1 MVNIGKIFQPIGYL
15 YLNHQKTNPTTMK
28 TLMSIIA
35 FTFIANYAHAI
46 DDVAVLAAIGA
57 VETGNDY
64 SAIGDNGKARGCFQ
78 LHRSAFID
86 GCTQL
91 MREGKPGYSY
101 DQWKDPVVQDTVA
114 LALLRS
120 LRGRLA
126 SKGITDPSPEQLAL
140 CWNMG
145 FTAASRIGFDHRRAK
160 SDYAERVGNLTRK

>member
-1 MVNIGKIFQPIGYL
+1 
-15 YLNHQKTNPTTMK
+15 
-28 TLMSIIA
+28 MSIIA

-46 DDVAVLAAIGA
+46 DDVAVLAAIGQI
-57 VETGNDY
+57 ETGGDY
-64 SAIGDNGKARGCFQ
+64 NAVGDRGLARGCFQ

-126 SKGITDPSPEQLAL
+126 SKGITDPTAEQLAL

-145 FTAASRIGFDHRRAK
+145 FTSASRINFDVTRAK
-160 SDYAERVGNLTRK
+160 TDYATRVANLASK

>member
-1 MVNIGKIFQPIGYL
+1 M
-15 YLNHQKTNPTTMK
+15 
-28 TLMSIIA
+28 TLIA
-35 FTFIANYAHAI
+35 FSLIANYAHAF
-46 DDVAVLAAIGA
+46 DDVAILASIGQVEGGDYNA
-57 VETGNDY
+57 V
-64 SAIGDNGKARGCFQ
+64 GDKGKAVGLYQ

-101 DQWKDPVVQDTVA
+101 DQWKSPEIQDTVA

-120 LRGRLA
+120 IRGRLA
-126 SKGITDPSPEQLAL
+126 SKGITNPTPEQIAL

-145 FTAASRIGFDHRRAK
+145 FTAASRIGFDHTRAK

>member
-1 MVNIGKIFQPIGYL
+1 
-15 YLNHQKTNPTTMK
+15 MK

-35 FTFIANYAHAI
+35 FAVISNYAHAI
-46 DDVAVLAAIGA
+46 DDVAILSAIGQ
-57 VETGNDY
+57 VETGGDY
-64 SAIGDNGKARGCFQ
+64 NAVGDRGLARGCFQ

-91 MREGKPGYSY
+91 MREGKPAYSY
-101 DQWKDPVVQDTVA
+101 DQWKDPIVQDTVA

-120 LRGRLA
+120 LRGRLS
-126 SKGITDPSPEQLAL
+126 SKGIKDPTAEQLAL

>member
-1 MVNIGKIFQPIGYL
+1 
-15 YLNHQKTNPTTMK
+15 MK

-46 DDVAVLAAIGA
+46 DDVAVLAAIGQI
-57 VETGNDY
+57 ETGGDY
-64 SAIGDNGKARGCFQ
+64 NAVGDRGLARGCFQ

-126 SKGITDPSPEQLAL
+126 SKGITDPTAEQLAL

-145 FTAASRIGFDHRRAK
+145 FTSASRINFDVTRAK
-160 SDYAERVGNLTRK
+160 TDYATRVANLASK

>member
-1 MVNIGKIFQPIGYL
+1 MKI
-15 YLNHQKTNPTTMK
+15 
-28 TLMSIIA
+28 LMNIIA

-46 DDVAVLAAIGA
+46 DDVAVLSAIGQ
-57 VETGNDY
+57 VETGMDY
-64 SAIGDNGKARGCFQ
+64 NAIGDNGKARGAYQ
-78 LHRSAFID
+78 LHRSAWVD

-91 MREGKPGYSY
+91 LREGKKAISY
-101 DQWKDPVVQDTVA
+101 DDWKYATNQDTVA

-145 FTAASRIGFDHRRAK
+145 FTAASRINFDVTRAK
-160 SDYAERVGNLTRK
+160 TDYATRVANLANK